1 MLDVHQRQHTC
12 LNTLC
17 ERSYSQDAIM
27 TLLTRILAEHHLIS
41 KQPLWLWSC
50 RERRRGPLRGC
61 VELHGRDRAFSATR
75 GVSRGTHSRR
85 PPAPG
90 PTDSAPAT
98 TPVPVLW
105 AAPGCCRVLWCWG
118 AHRSQCERIRKCY
131 LSPGTPFRS
140 RPNQGQECAPH
151 RGD

>member
-41 KQPLWLWSC
+41 QQPLWLWSC
-50 RERRRGPLRGC
+50 RERRRGPWMRQLRGC

-98 TPVPVLW
+98 TPFPVLW

-118 AHRSQCERIRKCY
+118 VHLTLYPPRTSHGAGP
-131 LSPGTPFRS
+131 LSKIPDF
-140 RPNQGQECAPH
+140 
-151 RGD
+151 

>member
-1 MLDVHQRQHTC
+1 MRQ
-12 LNTLC
+12 
-17 ERSYSQDAIM
+17 
-27 TLLTRILAEHHLIS
+27 
-41 KQPLWLWSC
+41 
-50 RERRRGPLRGC
+50 LRGC

-98 TPVPVLW
+98 TPFPVLW

-118 AHRSQCERIRKCY
+118 VHVLYWYVQLKATRVANSAVNKRHE
-131 LSPGTPFRS
+131 G
-140 RPNQGQECAPH
+140 
-151 RGD
+151 

>member
-41 KQPLWLWSC
+41 NSQLWLWSC
-50 RERRRGPLRGC
+50 RERRRGPWMRQLRGC

-85 PPAPG
+85 PTAPG
-90 PTDSAPAT
+90 PTGSTPAT
-98 TPVPVLW
+98 TSFPVLW
-105 AAPGCCRVLWCWG
+105 AVPGCCRVLWCWG
-118 AHRSQCERIRKCY
+118 VHRPFAAACQAHTVNLP
-131 LSPGTPFRS
+131 LSTPPLGKSELFWV
-140 RPNQGQECAPH
+140 
-151 RGD
+151 

>member
-12 LNTLC
+12 LNTPC

-41 KQPLWLWSC
+41 NSQLWLWSC
-50 RERRRGPLRGC
+50 RERRRGPWMRQLRGC

-118 AHRSQCERIRKCY
+118 VHVLYWYVQLKATRVANSAVNKRHE
-131 LSPGTPFRS
+131 G
-140 RPNQGQECAPH
+140 
-151 RGD
+151 